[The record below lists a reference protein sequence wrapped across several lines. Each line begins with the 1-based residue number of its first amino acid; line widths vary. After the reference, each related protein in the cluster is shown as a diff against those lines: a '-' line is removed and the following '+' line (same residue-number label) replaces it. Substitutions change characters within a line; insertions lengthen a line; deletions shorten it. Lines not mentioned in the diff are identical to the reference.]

1 MRTVIIKS
9 VLCVLCALCGEKI
22 RIDAAEVNLV
32 KNPGFEEGDAQPK
45 YWDRVDGLTS
55 FYEKDEQRGGKCI
68 RMYTRVD
75 NEEFH
80 ARQKEMKLDNPPP
93 AKKPREIKGEGYE
106 TVGGND
112 GVSLYSEWI
121 DVKPGM
127 TYTLTADVRSE
138 GGSPKIFVKGYTEM
152 PTEIDDHGTAKK
164 VMLKRASFKIY
175 IDCDGSKTWKENKLT
190 FCPTHDR
197 GDVKWMRVMLY
208 GYWPPQNYWYDNIKV
223 VEAGLDAEAPKRW
236 AAHKERNDAD
246 EGKEGKEKVK
256 EAKVTLQYI
265 RAAVERFKMDMGTYP
280 PTLDAL
286 LKNPGN
292 NAWAG
297 PYVVDLSEDPWGNAF
312 HYEVKAEKYTLK
324 SFGPD
329 GKEGGGDDVE

>member
-1 MRTVIIKS
+1 MKGSAQGVWI
-9 VLCVLCALCGEKI
+9 LFLCAACVAGNLI
-22 RIDAAEVNLV
+22 AAEEVNLV

-45 YWDRVDGLTS
+45 FWDRVDGLTS
-55 FYEKDEQRGGKCI
+55 FYEKDEQRGTKCI
-68 RMYTRVD
+68 RMYTRID

-80 ARQKEMKLDNPPP
+80 QRQKEMKQDNPPP
-93 AKKPREIKGEGYE
+93 PKKPREIKGEGYD

-112 GVSLYSEWI
+112 GVSLYSDWI

-138 GGSPKIFVKGYTEM
+138 GGAPKIFMKGYTEM
-152 PTEIDDHGTAKK
+152 PQEIDDHGTVKK
-164 VMLKRASFKIY
+164 VMLKRNSFKVFV
-175 IDCDGSKTWKENKLT
+175 DCDGGKKWKESKIT

-197 GDVKWMRVMLY
+197 SDVKWMRVMLY
-208 GYWPPQNYWYDNIKV
+208 GYWPPQNYWFDNIKV
-223 VEAGLDAEAPKRW
+223 VESGLDPEAPKRW
-236 AAHKERNDAD
+236 ATHKQRD
-246 EGKEGKEKVK
+246 EHDESKEKNEK
-256 EAKVTLQYI
+256 TGEAKAILKYLRSAI
-265 RAAVERFKMDMGTYP
+265 DRYKADMGTFP
-280 PTLDAL
+280 DSLQAL

-297 PYVVDLSEDPWGNAF
+297 PYVMDLSDDPWGNAI
-312 HYEVKAEKYTLK
+312 HYEATKEKYTLK